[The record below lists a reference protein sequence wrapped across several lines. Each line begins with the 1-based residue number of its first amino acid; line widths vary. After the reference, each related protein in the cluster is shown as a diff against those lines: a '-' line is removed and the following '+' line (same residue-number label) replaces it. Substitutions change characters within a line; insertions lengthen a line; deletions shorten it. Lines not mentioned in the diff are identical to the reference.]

1 MCLLSIQAQTGK
13 SLVLDGCTN
22 YFEVADDDRL
32 DYQNGLTV
40 EAWIRPNCAEGN
52 LMVVA
57 KEWCRQEFAYYLSVN
72 EQRLFYS
79 FSTNG
84 NCTTTS
90 QVETV
95 EQLITPGEFHHIAVV
110 HSPTEVTLYVD
121 GIERSATYVSGNF
134 GRPINSNE
142 PLRIGAYQAVDR
154 SFFAY
159 YSGLMD
165 ELRVWSAALQAGEI
179 TTRMNGPLTGNEEN
193 LALYLDMEESGSGS
207 DLTLG
212 NKANINNPSSAVP
225 VGVGNGTPYTISPAE
240 YASTAININAEELT
254 CNSSSA
260 TLPLPGAAY
269 KSVVWSTGEA
279 GSSTQ
284 ISAPGT
290 YSVVVET
297 EACRFLT
304 NSVEVTTVTSNNSLT
319 IEGFMA
325 ICPVTPLD
333 LTAILDDFDVQG
345 TYTWALPDMGAA
357 AGAGLGLEEALAG
370 QYVVTFIDANNC
382 DALTA
387 TTEVLACE
395 GAYEIPELVSPNGDG
410 VNDEFRLYYKGSVRD
425 YALLIFNRWGQKIFT
440 TNDPNGAW
448 DGTIGGEPQES
459 GSYLY
464 VMRFSLDRKARE
476 ESGGFSLIR

>member
-1 MCLLSIQAQTGK
+1 
-13 SLVLDGCTN
+13 
-22 YFEVADDDRL
+22 
-32 DYQNGLTV
+32 
-40 EAWIRPNCAEGN
+40 
-52 LMVVA
+52 
-57 KEWCRQEFAYYLSVN
+57 
-72 EQRLFYS
+72 
-79 FSTNG
+79 
-84 NCTTTS
+84 
-90 QVETV
+90 
-95 EQLITPGEFHHIAVV
+95 VV

-134 GRPINSNE
+134 GQPINSNE

-279 GSSTQ
+279 GSST
-284 ISAPGT
+284 
-290 YSVVVET
+290 
-297 EACRFLT
+297 
-304 NSVEVTTVTSNNSLT
+304 
-319 IEGFMA
+319 
-325 ICPVTPLD
+325 
-333 LTAILDDFDVQG
+333 
-345 TYTWALPDMGAA
+345 
-357 AGAGLGLEEALAG
+357 
-370 QYVVTFIDANNC
+370 
-382 DALTA
+382 
-387 TTEVLACE
+387 
-395 GAYEIPELVSPNGDG
+395 
-410 VNDEFRLYYKGSVRD
+410 
-425 YALLIFNRWGQKIFT
+425 
-440 TNDPNGAW
+440 
-448 DGTIGGEPQES
+448 
-459 GSYLY
+459 
-464 VMRFSLDRKARE
+464 
-476 ESGGFSLIR
+476 